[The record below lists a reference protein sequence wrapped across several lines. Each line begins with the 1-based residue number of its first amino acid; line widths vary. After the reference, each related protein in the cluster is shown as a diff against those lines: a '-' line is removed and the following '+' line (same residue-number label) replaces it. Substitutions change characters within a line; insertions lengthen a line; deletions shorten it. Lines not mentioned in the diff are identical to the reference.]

1 VAIGDWTVTFTFNRQ
16 PRRVQTP
23 FTEQWDFNDL
33 KEGFWINAQLE
44 LCRERQGGIWIPPS
58 QILMI
63 ERVGAETGSI

>member
-1 VAIGDWTVTFTFNRQ
+1 MKGDWAVTFMFNRM

-23 FTEQWDFNDL
+23 FAEQWDFNDL
-33 KEGFWINAQLE
+33 TEGFWINAQLE

-63 ERVGAETGSI
+63 ERVGAETGAV